1 MKITVL
7 MENAALPG
15 FACEHG
21 LSLLIET
28 DSRKILF
35 DAGQSG
41 AFADNADTLGVDLSQ
56 VDFAVLSHGHYD
68 HGGGMLTFLER
79 NHSAP
84 LYLRETAF
92 DAHYNGSSKYIG
104 LDEKLRD
111 TDRLHFVSGKLPL
124 GENITLHSGAELP
137 TPFGI
142 RPFGLTVRRNGAF
155 LPETFGH
162 EQYLLIEEN
171 GKRICFSGCS
181 HRGVLNILRHFH
193 PHVLVGGF
201 HFSKLDPAG
210 EDLRRAAG
218 VLLEGETVYYTGHC
232 TGQAQFDALKAVLG
246 DRLRSIHAGM
256 VFEI

>member
-7 MENAALPG
+7 MENSALPG

-28 DSRKILF
+28 GDTRILF

-41 AFADNADTLGVDLSQ
+41 AFADNADALGVDLSR

-68 HGGGMLTFLER
+68 HGGGMRTFLAR
-79 NHSAP
+79 NQTAP
-84 LYLRETAF
+84 LYLRADAF
-92 DAHYNGSSKYIG
+92 GPHYNGSSKYIG
-104 LDEKLRD
+104 LDETLRQSE
-111 TDRLHFVSGKLPL
+111 RLCFVSGKLSL
-124 GENITLHSGAELP
+124 GETVTLFSGAELP

-155 LPETFGH
+155 LPETFDH
-162 EQYLLIEEN
+162 EQYLIMEEN

-181 HRGVLNILRHFH
+181 HRGVLNIVRCFR
-193 PHVLVGGF
+193 PDVLLGGF
-201 HFSKLDPAG
+201 HFSRLDPAG
-210 EDLRRAAG
+210 EDLRQAAQ
-218 VLLEGETVYYTGHC
+218 VLLEGDTVYYTGHC
-232 TGQAQFDALKAVLG
+232 TGSDQFDALKTIMG
-246 DRLRSIHAGM
+246 HRLHGIHGGM